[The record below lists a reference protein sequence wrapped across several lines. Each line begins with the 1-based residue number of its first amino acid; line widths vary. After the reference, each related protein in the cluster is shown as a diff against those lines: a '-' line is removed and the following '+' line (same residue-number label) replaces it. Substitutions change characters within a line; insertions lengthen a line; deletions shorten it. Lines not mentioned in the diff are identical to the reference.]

1 MKIIYWNTCLTTDS
15 QALFEN
21 LMWFWQIYKGVDYF
35 CINEATESLKNLFD
49 KAHWH
54 TFYKAN
60 TASRGVLIASRY
72 PLKQARSYLLSSVN
86 RRGALNQNHLLM
98 IETKRRNQI
107 FTIATTHL
115 TYLRL
120 REIKRRR
127 AERKQL
133 IRFLPRNQVVFGG
146 DLNTVLIP
154 FAKWDLKN
162 LGYHSKVKGKTWC
175 WHLKN
180 TWKRIPFKLQLDH
193 IFSSS
198 DMSQIVKAKILKEQ
212 KLSDHFPI
220 LVEVY

>member
-1 MKIIYWNTCLTTDS
+1 MKIIYWNTCLTTNS
-15 QALFEN
+15 QDLFEN
-21 LMWFWQIYKGVDYF
+21 LMWLHQIHKGIDYF
-35 CINEATESLKNLFD
+35 CINEATNNLKELFHQ
-49 KAHWH
+49 AHWH

-60 TASRGVLIASRY
+60 TDSRGVLIVSKS
-72 PLKQARSYLLSSVN
+72 PLKQARSYLLSSVM
-86 RRGALNQNHLLM
+86 RKGKVNQNHLLM
-98 IETKRRNQI
+98 IETRRGNKT

-120 REIKRRR
+120 KEISRRK

-133 IRFLPRNQVVFGG
+133 TRFLPRNQVIFGG
-146 DLNTVLIP
+146 DLNTVVIP

-198 DMSQIVKAKILKEQ
+198 DMSQVVKAKILKEQ